1 MRSEPVKITVY
12 FSDWPVHFKER
23 APRNGNQPHEPKRVM
38 VPGQLYIGEW
48 RSFSLR
54 FFVTCFELVHESGV
68 PPKMGGVIA

>member
-38 VPGQLYIGEW
+38 VPGQLYNY
-48 RSFSLR
+48 R
-54 FFVTCFELVHESGV
+54 
-68 PPKMGGVIA
+68 